1 MKLLLFLVAWCLLL
15 LLCWPLAILVI
26 VLWPFV
32 WVMALPF
39 RLVGIVCRAMLALV
53 SALLFLPA
61 RLLGYRPR
69 PSNRA

>member
-15 LLCWPLAILVI
+15 LLCWPLAIL
-26 VLWPFV
+26 LWPFV